1 MAVSLAAALRTAA
14 RSVALRSLFLVALA
28 GCGPTKTEPG
38 TLGRPADEVQSA
50 PRPTMMISVDQ
61 LKTWSDRLTR
71 GASGAAE
78 TAAALGLSGELAR
91 HGDYWDLT
99 PPPPGTTRVMLVE
112 GVGGIEYLEVQ
123 LVAPLTRGALDARF
137 GEGRLL
143 PRTGP
148 GRPYK
153 VAYHVAVPGAPFTCE
168 VIAAF
173 ADEPTTPATLAQSV
187 VLRRDRA

>member
-1 MAVSLAAALRTAA
+1 MAVSFAGGLPAAIRALC
-14 RSVALRSLFLVALA
+14 FVALA
-28 GCGPTKTEPG
+28 GCGPAKTEPG
-38 TLGRPADEVQSA
+38 TLGRPPADAVHSD
-50 PRPTMMISVDQ
+50 PRPAMTITVDD
-61 LKTWSDRLTR
+61 LKTWSDLLARTA
-71 GASGAAE
+71 GSAAE
-78 TAAALGLSGELAR
+78 TTKALGLSGELAR
-91 HGDYWDLT
+91 HAGYWDLT

-112 GVGGIEYLEVQ
+112 GEGGIEYLEIQ
-123 LVAPLTRGALDARF
+123 LAAPLTRGALDARF

-173 ADEPTTPATLAQSV
+173 AEEPTTPATAAQSV

>member
-1 MAVSLAAALRTAA
+1 VPA
-14 RSVALRSLFLVALA
+14 ALRSLIFAALA
-28 GCGPTKTEPG
+28 GCGPAKTAPG
-38 TLGRPADEVQSA
+38 TPGPPPAGAVHSA
-50 PRPTMMISVDQ
+50 PRPAMTITVDQ
-61 LKTWSDRLTR
+61 LKTWSEQMAR
-71 GASGAAE
+71 AAGDAAG
-78 TAAALGLSGELAR
+78 TAKALGLPGELAR
-91 HGDYWDLT
+91 HAGSWDLT
-99 PPPPGTTRVMLVE
+99 PPPPGTKRVMLVE
-112 GVGGIEYLEVQ
+112 GEGGIEYVELQ
-123 LVAPLTRGALDARF
+123 LATPLTRGALDAGL

-173 ADEPTTPATLAQSV
+173 ADEPTTPAAAAQGV

>member
-1 MAVSLAAALRTAA
+1 MTI
-14 RSVALRSLFLVALA
+14 
-28 GCGPTKTEPG
+28 T
-38 TLGRPADEVQSA
+38 
-50 PRPTMMISVDQ
+50 VDD
-61 LKTWSDRLTR
+61 LKTWSDHLAR
-71 GASGAAE
+71 GAGGAAE
-78 TAAALGLSGELAR
+78 TTKALGLSGELAR
-91 HGDYWDLT
+91 HAGYWDLT

-112 GVGGIEYLEVQ
+112 GEGGIEYLELQ
-123 LVAPLTRGALDARF
+123 LAAPLTRGALDARF

-173 ADEPTTPATLAQSV
+173 ADEPTTPATAAQSV